1 MKKLLLLATL
11 TVFIACGKKDSSPA
25 TQAQV
30 IPAFQINDK
39 LAPYYTDFK
48 KRADAYGISYG
59 DSHVAL
65 IDVKPQLAPALTVN
79 FASGLSSCSVQAVIE
94 DRQAIGYYKEI
105 SIDPQFF
112 TIQNEDFKL
121 KIFLNA
127 IGHCAYSLS
136 FVGSEGF
143 NGIMSNVVSNS
154 NTEDLSG
161 LVNDFFDEA
170 QANEPNWNS
179 TGPF

>member
-1 MKKLLLLATL
+1 MKKILLISITF
-11 TVFIACGKKDSSPA
+11 FIACGKKDSPPTA
-25 TQAQV
+25 QAQI
-30 IPAFQINDK
+30 IPEFQINPD

-65 IDVKPQLAPALTVN
+65 IDIKPQLAPALTAN
-79 FASGLSSCSVQAVIE
+79 FASGLSSCSVQAVIK
-94 DRQAIGYYKEI
+94 DGQAVGYFKEI

-112 TIQNEDFKL
+112 TISNENFKT

-127 IGHCAYSLS
+127 VGHCVYSLP

-154 NTEDLSG
+154 NPEDLAG
-161 LVNDFFDEA
+161 LVNDFFDDA